1 MEDKMRKEYDFSKGK
16 PNPYLKKLRKQI
28 SIRIDIDTIE
38 YFKKQAQETGI
49 TYQNLINLY
58 LANCAINKKTIDI
71 AWK

>member
-1 MEDKMRKEYDFSKGK
+1 MRKEYDFSKGK
-16 PNPYLKKLRKQI
+16 PNPYIKKLRKQI

-38 YFKKQAQETGI
+38 YFKRQAQETGI

-58 LANCAINKKTIDI
+58 LANCAINKKKIDI